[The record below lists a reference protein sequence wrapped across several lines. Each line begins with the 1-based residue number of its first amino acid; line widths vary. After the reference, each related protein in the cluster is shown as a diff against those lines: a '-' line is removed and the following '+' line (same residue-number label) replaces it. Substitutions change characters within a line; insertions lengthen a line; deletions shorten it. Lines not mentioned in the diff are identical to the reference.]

1 MKSRMF
7 TKCGFTLIEI
17 VVVIAIIALLV
28 ALVLAAVVSA
38 REVARRSQCT
48 ANLRQLGIAMN
59 SYAASMNCFP
69 AGFVDRGFG
78 WGILLLNQLD
88 QQSVYNATN
97 FGVPLD
103 AREQSTVLAIELNIF
118 LCPSAG
124 GGTSQVDPGLGGA
137 PLGDASALRAA
148 QYIGSAGM
156 FEVYKPE
163 SSNTM
168 SLVGLGDGVLYM
180 NSRTK
185 ISDIADGT
193 SQTLMVGER
202 SRNVSDAAWMG
213 LVDVSLYFCTK
224 QSWPVR
230 SCSPGALLV
239 LGRTGGPESEYYGA
253 IPNAYTPNA
262 NRAGAD
268 CYWSQ
273 HSGGCN
279 FLFVDGSVQFI
290 SSTIQPKLFSA
301 LGSRAGGEVISGGDY

>member
-193 SQTLMVGER
+193 SQTPRGWVWSTFHFISAR
-202 SRNVSDAAWMG
+202 SNPGRCDLVHQVRFLFLAGPAAPNQNTTVQYRTLIRQMQIELALIATG
-213 LVDVSLYFCTK
+213 ANILEGVTFYS
-224 QSWPVR
+224 SMVR
-230 SCSPGALLV
+230 SNSFPQ
-239 LGRTGGPESEYYGA
+239 R
-253 IPNAYTPNA
+253 
-262 NRAGAD
+262 
-268 CYWSQ
+268 
-273 HSGGCN
+273 
-279 FLFVDGSVQFI
+279 
-290 SSTIQPKLFSA
+290 FSRSFFRRWA
-301 LGSRAGGEVISGGDY
+301 REQVVR